1 MNKLPAELKD
11 MVCSFSSPNELKSLR
26 LVSRTFLAA
35 ASEYI
40 LPRIFLFIHPRSV
53 RELDEITSHPLY
65 REHVTT
71 IIIDPTQLEIHK
83 VKDYDDWVCH
93 LPTDWSIPRRDCFPP
108 SSHVE
113 CSGTDRG
120 LQLLAAAA
128 DAVKKNDEAWEAAKY
143 SETELKKLW
152 QSHKDLQSYQENT
165 EVRALIYEKLRL
177 AFKRCPKL
185 RNIVVTSLHGPN
197 SAGSKKKHIIF
208 GDHILDL
215 YRYPKQPRPQ
225 FWLDD
230 ILPIPHD
237 EKWRVETLTICNIE
251 LRNRTR
257 QIPLTLQDL
266 HHLRVLNEETAD
278 FHNFRI
284 EFFDIINAAQNLKT
298 LWISTDSEE
307 DIPGWEVIL
316 QNICLAHLEELFF
329 EYLWFTKNDL
339 VGFLLRHATSLRSL
353 AMRGVL
359 IDDGWSEL
367 LRSLR
372 LQLPNLEEVSLDF
385 LIGVHATSLAS
396 VSKYKD
402 SFMIPAESFLLHGG
416 PLPAEQFVGDDD
428 EEDPHNPDRVA
439 RIHMELRPGL

>member
-93 LPTDWSIPRRDCFPP
+93 LPTDWSIPRREDFPP

-165 EVRALIYEKLRL
+165 EVRALIYDKLRL
-177 AFKRCPKL
+177 AFNRCPKL

-215 YRYPKQPRPQ
+215 YRYPEQPQPQ
-225 FWLDD
+225 LHLDD
-230 ILPIPHD
+230 ILPIAHAGSWP
-237 EKWRVETLTICNIE
+237 VETLTICNIE
-251 LRNRTR
+251 LRKWTR
-257 QIPLTLQDL
+257 QNPLTLSDL
-266 HHLRVLNEETAD
+266 HHLRMLND
-278 FHNFRI
+278 IDCFHI
-284 EFFDIINAAQNLKT
+284 ELFDILKAAPNLET
-298 LWISTDSEE
+298 LWARTNESRD
-307 DIPGWEVIL
+307 DILVWDEIL
-316 QNICLAHLEELFF
+316 RNIHLAHLEELFF
-329 EYLWFTKNDL
+329 EFIYFDKDDL
-339 VGFLLRHATSLRSL
+339 VGFLLHHASSLRSL
-353 AMRGVL
+353 AMREVFISLLSG
-359 IDDGWSEL
+359 GWPGL
-367 LRSLR
+367 LRSLGH
-372 LQLPNLEEVSLDF
+372 QLPNLNKVQLD
-385 LIGVHATSLAS
+385 LLVGMQGNVIAR
-396 VSKYKD
+396 YKNAY
-402 SFMIPAESFLLHGG
+402 MIDAESFLLRGG
-416 PLPAEQFVGDDD
+416 LLPIEQFIRKSD
-428 EEDPHNPDRVA
+428 ETDYYGPDMAA
-439 RIHMELRPGL
+439 RIQMDIRPGL